1 MRLQTALPS
10 APVYTISIFMEMS
23 DAVAA
28 MSALSQPTRHR
39 CFQLLVERGQA
50 SAGELA
56 EALGTPANLLSSH
69 LSILSAARLV
79 TSVREGRSIRYSPD
93 KARLADL
100 ISYLVSMASA

>member
-1 MRLQTALPS
+1 
-10 APVYTISIFMEMS
+10 MEMS